1 MISKQFA
8 RVHKEWLMQSDPL
21 HGNRLLGGS
30 AINLYELG
38 LRSGT
43 LLRLAA
49 TGSKYVHSNTSLE
62 KFLAKMH

>member
-1 MISKQFA
+1 
-8 RVHKEWLMQSDPL
+8 MQSDPL